1 MKKGPMFEKQVVEY
15 LNAAFGSDAIERRVQ
30 GGANDRG
37 DVAGLYWHGR
47 PFVLEAKNRTAITP
61 AQWFR
66 ELRDECG
73 NADTDLGAVVFHR
86 PKVGE
91 AHMGDQG
98 VFMTLET
105 LCKLLGATEFG
116 GE

>member
-1 MKKGPMFEKQVVEY
+1 MKQGPLFEKQVVVY
-15 LNAAFGSDAIERRVQ
+15 LPRACDSASIERRVR

-37 DVAGLYWHGR
+37 DVAGLYWQGR
-47 PFVLEAKNRTAITP
+47 PFVLEVKNRN
-61 AQWFR
+61 R
-66 ELRDECG
+66 VELAAWMGELADECG

-98 VFMTLET
+98 VFMTLRT
-105 LCKLLGATEFG
+105 LAILLGADD
-116 GE
+116 GEL